1 MNCVCYC
8 LAFYRKNCSVL
19 DDVARPFIKCDSCPS
34 RAQPVDIHGS
44 FRDWAQ
50 QSNALHKL
58 CSNGLHWSSLVSSVL
73 ERADGGGSSE
83 SRHTTP

>member
-44 FRDWAQ
+44 FRVVNQ
-50 QSNALHKL
+50 HGCTTALDSKRDKMLPKSVVLDVECEKEH
-58 CSNGLHWSSLVSSVL
+58 LH
-73 ERADGGGSSE
+73 
-83 SRHTTP
+83 H